1 MDLATAVNVTLLDS
15 KPTKVNSGIIGPV
28 KINGEPVG
36 ALLIGRSSATLN
48 GLQVLTGLIDKDYT
62 GEIQIMVSAMFPP
75 VFIPKETRIA
85 QLIPLPH
92 LAASIPPVREA
103 PRDKGAFG
111 STGGMAMLTVGL
123 RQRPRRSIVLKYK
136 GESIRVDALLDTG
149 ADISIIS
156 TTNWPPHWPAVE
168 TNTAISGVG
177 GMTFARRSPP
187 VQWTLG
193 DKTVECTVSILPLP
207 DGVHALVGRDILAQ
221 MGMVLTTDHANACPL

>member
-1 MDLATAVNVTLLDS
+1 MATAVNLTLWDS
-15 KPTKVNSGIIGPV
+15 KPTRVNSGVIGPV

-48 GLQVLTGLIDKDYT
+48 GIQVLTGLIDKDYT
-62 GEIQIMVSAMFPP
+62 GDIQIIVSAMFPP

-92 LAASIPPVREA
+92 LAASIPPAREA
-103 PRDKGAFG
+103 PRNKGAFG

-123 RQRPRRSIVLKYK
+123 QQRPRRPVTLKYN
-136 GESIRVDALLDTG
+136 GETIRVNALLDTG

-156 TTNWPPHWPAVE
+156 TENWPQHWPTVE
-168 TNTAISGVG
+168 TSTTISGVG

-187 VQWTLG
+187 LQWTLG

-221 MGMVLTTDHANACPL
+221 MGVVLTTDHMNACPL